1 MSTMSGFLNR
11 GLRLAGTRY
20 ASTAAAKDELP
31 VLFSYFY
38 SSCSWRVRI
47 ALGVK
52 RIPHTI
58 KATSL
63 LKEDAAHCYTDEY
76 KKINPMQTVPSLQ
89 IGEY

>member
-1 MSTMSGFLNR
+1 MSLMSGFLSR
-11 GLRLAGTRY
+11 GLRLAGTRF
-20 ASTAAAKDELP
+20 ASSAAAKDELP
-31 VLFSYFY
+31 VLYSYFY

-47 ALGVK
+47 ALGLK

-63 LKEDAAHCYTDEY
+63 LKEDAVHCYTDEY
-76 KKINPMQTVPSLQ
+76 KQINPMQQVPCLQ

>member
-1 MSTMSGFLNR
+1 MSTMRGFLCR
-11 GLRLAGTRY
+11 GLRLAGTRF
-20 ASTAAAKDELP
+20 ASSAAAKDELP

-52 RIPHTI
+52 RIPHII
-58 KATSL
+58 KETSL
-63 LKEDAAHCYTDEY
+63 LKEDPAHCYTEEY
-76 KKINPMQTVPSLQ
+76 KKINPMQTVPALQ

>member
-1 MSTMSGFLNR
+1 MSGFLNR
-11 GLRLAGTRY
+11 GLFLAGTRY

-76 KKINPMQTVPSLQ
+76 KKINPMQTVPSLK